1 MYQELNSVTSY
12 IKEQL
17 TVPRDILTIL
27 PAFLSSILL
36 HGPLKPPLLQLQLSC
51 LYSKLRKQERGS
63 FLHPSSSSKCFS
75 FIPLARRCHVVTPAT
90 KDSGKASGQGKNLGK
105 PSAELRLQ
113 TWFPNFKISSVLTT
127 SYLYTQTYAKE
138 MSSVGPP
145 TFLPIKPKSS

>member
-12 IKEQL
+12 IKQCHVASL
-17 TVPRDILTIL
+17 PFSQPSSPTFCFMVPCE
-27 PAFLSSILL
+27 
-36 HGPLKPPLLQLQLSC
+36 PPLLQLQLSC

-63 FLHPSSSSKCFS
+63 FLHPSSSSKRFC

-113 TWFPNFKISSVLTT
+113 TWFPNSKISSVLTE
-127 SYLYTQTYAKE
+127 SYLNTQTYAKE

-145 TFLPIKPKSS
+145 TFLPIKPMSS